1 MPKRRV
7 SKKNKKEPD
16 EHVSSS
22 GSLVAYVMKNYRN
35 ILPVGIIV
43 IFIAIVTITWIYY
56 GKGREKKA
64 SDLFYQSKQ
73 FYQSSMTSQ
82 PADKPVE
89 ERYQVALGKFEDITK
104 KYSGTS
110 SAIESLLYIG
120 DCYYHLKKYDPAID
134 YYTQFINKARKD
146 NYLRNFAFEGL
157 GYCYEGKGDYEQAL
171 SYFKKSVNEG
181 TKHVNDLT
189 LTYLNIARCY
199 EALNDKANALE
210 FYKKVTEE
218 QDNSIFSKLAQ
229 EKIELLEN

>member
-7 SKKNKKEPD
+7 SKKKIKETD

-22 GSLVAYVMKNYRN
+22 GSLVEYVMKNYRN
-35 ILPVGIIV
+35 IIPVGIV
-43 IFIAIVTITWIYY
+43 VVFIAIVTITWIYY

-64 SDLFYQSKQ
+64 SYLFSQSKQ
-73 FYQSSMTSQ
+73 IYQSSMTSQ
-82 PADKPVE
+82 TADKPVE
-89 ERYQVALGKFEDITK
+89 ERYQVALEKFEDITK
-104 KYSGTS
+104 TYSGTS
-110 SAIESLLYIG
+110 SALESLLYIG

-134 YYTQFINKARKD
+134 YYTQFINKSKKD
-146 NYLRNFAFEGL
+146 SYLRSFAFEGL

-189 LTYLNIARCY
+189 YLNIARCY
-199 EALNDKANALE
+199 GALNDKANALE
-210 FYKKVTEE
+210 FYKKFAKE

-229 EKIELLEN
+229 DKIELLEN

>member
-1 MPKRRV
+1 MPKRRRV
-7 SKKNKKEPD
+7 SKKNIKETD
-16 EHVSSS
+16 EHVSTS
-22 GSLVAYVMKNYRN
+22 GSVVEYVTNNYRN
-35 ILPVGIIV
+35 IIPVGIIV
-43 IFIAIVTITWIYY
+43 VFIAIVTIAWFYY

-64 SDLFYQSKQ
+64 SYLFYQSKQ

-82 PADKPVE
+82 SADKPIE
-89 ERYQVALGKFEDITK
+89 ERYQAALEKFEDITK
-104 KYSGTS
+104 RYSGTS
-110 SAIESLLYIG
+110 SAIESVLYIG

-146 NYLRNFAFEGL
+146 NYLRSFAFEGL

-181 TKHVNDLT
+181 TKHVHD

-210 FYKKVTEE
+210 FYKKFTDE
-218 QDNSIFSKLAQ
+218 QNNSIFSKLAQ